1 MNTAEII
8 KKQRE
13 YFCTNETKSL
23 KFRKKQLKLLKKV
36 IVENKDKICKA
47 INEDLGKS
55 EIESY
60 MCEISLVL
68 AEIKYMLKHLKTFSK
83 PKRVNGG
90 IANFPGKSY
99 VIPSPKG
106 VVLIMSP
113 WNYPFM
119 LTIEPLV
126 DAIASGNTAIVKPSN
141 YSSHTSE
148 VIEEIISKTFE
159 PNYIK
164 VVLGGRDVNQDLL
177 TYKFDHIF
185 FTGSKNVGRVVLQNA
200 EKNITPV
207 TLELGGKSPCVVD
220 KTANI
225 ELAAKRIVFG
235 KFLNCGQ
242 TCVAPDYL
250 LVHENVKE
258 QLVKAIINEIQIQY
272 GENPLQ
278 DESYGKMISQKHFQ
292 SALEKMGEEKVLYG
306 GKFNVETLK
315 IEPTLIDE
323 PSLESF
329 IMKEEIFAPILPI
342 KKFKTKQ
349 EALEIIKRNDTPLA
363 FYCFTSDKDFEK
375 LFLDNVQFGGGC
387 INDTILHLT
396 APTLPFGGVGE
407 SGMGA
412 YHGKRGF
419 QTFSHYKT
427 IVKKG
432 SKFDLFV
439 RYRPYGKLKTRLIKK
454 FF

>member
-1 MNTAEII
+1 MTTAEII
-8 KKQRE
+8 DKQRE
-13 YFCTNETKSL
+13 YFLSNETKSI
-23 KFRKKQLKLLKKV
+23 KFRKKQLKLLKRA
-36 IVENKDKICKA
+36 IIDNKDKICNA
-47 INEDLGKS
+47 IKQDLGKS

-68 AEIKYMLKHLKTFSK
+68 AEINYMLKHLKSFAK
-83 PKRVNGG
+83 PKKVNGG
-90 IANFPGKSY
+90 LAN
-99 VIPSPKG
+99 IPSKSFVMPCPKG

-119 LTIEPLV
+119 LTLEPLV
-126 DAIASGNTAIVKPSN
+126 DAISAGNTCVVKPSN
-141 YSSHTSE
+141 YSKHTSE

-159 PNYIK
+159 PNYVK

-207 TLELGGKSPCVVD
+207 TLELGGKSPCIVD

-225 ELAAKRIVFG
+225 ELSGKRIVFG

-258 QLVKAIINEIQIQY
+258 QLVNALINEIQIQY
-272 GENPLQ
+272 GENPMQ
-278 DESYGKMISQKHFQ
+278 EETYGKMISQKHFQ
-292 SALEKMGEEKVLYG
+292 SALEKISEQNIIYG

-315 IEPTLIDE
+315 IEPTLVDA
-323 PSLESF
+323 PSLDSL

-342 KKFKTKQ
+342 LTFKTKQ
-349 EALEIIKRNDTPLA
+349 EALKIIKMNDSPLA
-363 FYCFTSDKDFEK
+363 LYCFAKDKDFEN
-375 LFLDNVQFGGGC
+375 FFISNVQFGGGC
-387 INDTILHLT
+387 INDTILHLS
-396 APTLPFGGVGE
+396 APTLPFGGVNE

-419 QTFSHYKT
+419 QTYEHQDCFGT
-427 IVKKG
+427 FQG
-432 SKFDLFV
+432 Q
-439 RYRPYGKLKTRLIKK
+439 
-454 FF
+454 

>member
-1 MNTAEII
+1 MNTSTII
-8 KKQRE
+8 EKQRE
-13 YFCTNETKSL
+13 YFNTNETKNL
-23 KFRKKQLKLLKKV
+23 KFRKKQLKVLRNIIKTHQDEILEALKK
-36 IVENKDKICKA
+36 
-47 INEDLGKS
+47 DLGKS
-55 EIESY
+55 KIEGY
-60 MCEISLVL
+60 MCEVSLVL
-68 AEIKYMLKHLKTFSK
+68 AEIKYMLKHLKSFAK
-83 PKRVNGG
+83 PKRVKGG

-99 VIPSPKG
+99 IKPCPKG

-119 LTIEPLV
+119 LTMEPLI
-126 DAIASGNTAIVKPSN
+126 DAISAGNTAVVKPSA
-141 YSSHTSE
+141 YSVATSKI
-148 VIEEIISKTFE
+148 IEEIISKTFE
-159 PNYIK
+159 ENYIK
-164 VVLGGRDVNQDLL
+164 VVTGGREVNQDLL
-177 TYKFDHIF
+177 TYKYDHIF

-200 EKNITPV
+200 EKNYTPV
-207 TLELGGKSPCVVD
+207 TLELGGKSPCIVD
-220 KTANI
+220 KSANI

-258 QLVKAIINEIQIQY
+258 QLVNAIINEIQIQY

-278 DESYGKMISQKHFQ
+278 DDTYGKMISQKHFQ
-292 SALEKMGEEKVLYG
+292 SAIEKMSEEKVLYG

-323 PSLESF
+323 PSLDSF

-342 KKFKTKQ
+342 KTFKTKQ
-349 EALEIIKRNDTPLA
+349 EALEIIRRNDTPLA
-363 FYCFTSDKDFEK
+363 LYCFTKDKDFEN
-375 LFLDNVQFGGGC
+375 FFVDNVQFGGGC

-412 YHGKRGF
+412 YHGRRGF
-419 QTFSHYKT
+419 ETFSHHKT

-439 RYRPYGKLKTRLIKK
+439 RYRPYGKLKTSLIKK

>member
-1 MNTAEII
+1 
-8 KKQRE
+8 
-13 YFCTNETKSL
+13 
-23 KFRKKQLKLLKKV
+23 
-36 IVENKDKICKA
+36 
-47 INEDLGKS
+47 
-55 EIESY
+55 
-60 MCEISLVL
+60 
-68 AEIKYMLKHLKTFSK
+68 
-83 PKRVNGG
+83 
-90 IANFPGKSY
+90 
-99 VIPSPKG
+99 
-106 VVLIMSP
+106 
-113 WNYPFM
+113 M
-119 LTIEPLV
+119 LTLEPLV
-126 DAIASGNTAIVKPSN
+126 DAISAGNTAVVKPSA
-141 YSSHTSE
+141 YSARTSE

-164 VVLGGRDVNQDLL
+164 VVLGGREVNQDLL
-177 TYKFDHIF
+177 TFKYDHIF

-200 EKNITPV
+200 EKNYTPV
-207 TLELGGKSPCVVD
+207 TLELGGKSPCIVD

-225 ELAAKRIVFG
+225 ELSAKRIVFG

-258 QLVKAIINEIQIQY
+258 QLVNCLINEIQSQY
-272 GENPLQ
+272 GENPILS
-278 DESYGKMISQKHFQ
+278 DTYGKMISQKQFQ
-292 SALEKMGEEKVLYG
+292 SALEKFSEEKVLYG

-323 PSLESF
+323 PSMDSL

-342 KKFKTKQ
+342 KSFKTKQ
-349 EALEIIKRNDTPLA
+349 EALEIIKKNDTPLA
-363 FYCFTSDKDFEK
+363 LYCFAKDKDFENY
-375 LFLDNVQFGGGC
+375 FIDNVQFGGGC

-419 QTFSHYKT
+419 QTFSHHKT

-432 SKFDLFV
+432 TKFDLFV
-439 RYRPYGKLKTRLIKK
+439 RYRPYGKFKQFLIKK